1 MLKGGYICRINEIDM
16 EFDVYLR
23 AFKPEDAHFINE
35 LRKNKDIEEKIG
47 GPTKFVSL
55 EREQKWVNDII
66 YNDDPRNGWL
76 AVCEK
81 GGNDDIIGY
90 VTANDI
96 DYRNGTCIGGG
107 IKVISPTPGK
117 FYGLQVLLLG
127 LQLAFEEWRMVRFSV
142 MVLEENTG
150 SLRIMERAG
159 FKREGLMRNYIYK
172 NGYHRNCWLLSMTDQ
187 EYRET
192 KAKYKI

>member
-1 MLKGGYICRINEIDM
+1 M
-16 EFDVYLR
+16 EFEVYLR
-23 AFKPEDAHFINE
+23 AFKPEDAVFINE
-35 LRKNKDIEEKIG
+35 LRKNKAIEEKIG
-47 GPTKFVSL
+47 GVTKFVSL
-55 EREQKWVNDII
+55 EREQRWVNDII
-66 YNDDPRNGWL
+66 NNDDPRNGWL
-76 AVCEK
+76 AVCEV

-90 VTANDI
+90 ASVNDI

-127 LQLAFEEWRMVRFSV
+127 MRHAFEELRMVRFAVFV
-142 MVLEENTG
+142 MEENKG

-159 FKREGLMRNYIYK
+159 LKREGFLRKYIYK
-172 NGYHRNCWLLSMTDQ
+172 NGAHRNCWLLSITDE

-192 KAKYKI
+192 KQKFNI